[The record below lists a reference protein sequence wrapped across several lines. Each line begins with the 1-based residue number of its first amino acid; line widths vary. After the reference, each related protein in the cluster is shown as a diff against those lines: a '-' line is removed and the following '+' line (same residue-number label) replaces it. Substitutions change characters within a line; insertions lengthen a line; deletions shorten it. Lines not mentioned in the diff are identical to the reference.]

1 MFTSS
6 SPGPTES
13 MLLHMPVTTDCW
25 PSTDTLPGPCCCWT
39 CSGGVWPVGDMFIAA
54 AAAAA
59 AAAVAA
65 SSLSFLR
72 VAAAASGPLYAPP
85 RALFNP
91 PTATASTIQPGGCN
105 AAWRPLPAPTC
116 GHYRGPARFPVVAD
130 RWYRAFGSGR
140 RLRKRR

>member
-1 MFTSS
+1 
-6 SPGPTES
+6 
-13 MLLHMPVTTDCW
+13 
-25 PSTDTLPGPCCCWT
+25 
-39 CSGGVWPVGDMFIAA
+39 MFIAA

-105 AAWRPLPAPTC
+105 AARRPLPAPTC
-116 GHYRGPARFPVVAD
+116 GHYRGAARFLLQQLI
-130 RWYRAFGSGR
+130 GSIVFSVSDDDDDGSLQTR
-140 RLRKRR
+140 